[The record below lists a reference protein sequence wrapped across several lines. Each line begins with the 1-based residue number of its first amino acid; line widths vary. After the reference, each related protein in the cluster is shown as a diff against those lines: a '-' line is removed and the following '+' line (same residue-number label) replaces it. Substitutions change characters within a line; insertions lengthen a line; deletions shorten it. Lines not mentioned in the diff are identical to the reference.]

1 MNKFLK
7 IKICPIWITNW
18 TVPSWKVLQ
27 KLRKKFFSFSEMKGL
42 KILVEETFLSHPF
55 ELLSCLFV
63 NLKEEKLFHSFQQ
76 GKKIFYY
83 FFMLLVHAILL
94 KFTSTKL
101 DNGLKICKLR
111 NLSMWKLVLMRFFY
125 SLL

>member
-1 MNKFLK
+1 LSDSILK
-7 IKICPIWITNW
+7 S
-18 TVPSWKVLQ
+18 PSKT
-27 KLRKKFFSFSEMKGL
+27 KKEIFSFSEMKGL

-63 NLKEEKLFHSFQQ
+63 NLKEDKLFHSFQE
-76 GKKIFYY
+76 GKKIFFYY
-83 FFMLLVHAILL
+83 FFILLVHAILL

-111 NLSMWKLVLMRFFY
+111 NLSV
-125 SLL
+125 